1 MEKENI
7 SKKDLFN
14 VIKNGHNWH
23 AEKIKGEL
31 HKILATNS
39 RAFNHEL
46 SYENDEKYYYIYDN
60 ECYLFVFDGKIEV
73 RCDRENVFSEYQN
86 LTYEIKEAND
96 ILLAYE
102 TFSSMTM
109 EAEED

>member
-1 MEKENI
+1 MEQDNI
-7 SKKDLFN
+7 SKKDLFDI
-14 VIKNGHNWH
+14 IKHGHNWH

-31 HKILATNS
+31 EKLVVMNS

-46 SYENDEKYYYIYDN
+46 RYDTDDKFHYICDN

-86 LTYEIKEAND
+86 LTYQIKEAND
-96 ILLAYE
+96 ILIAYE
-102 TFSSMTM
+102 RFSSMTM
-109 EAEED
+109 ESEED